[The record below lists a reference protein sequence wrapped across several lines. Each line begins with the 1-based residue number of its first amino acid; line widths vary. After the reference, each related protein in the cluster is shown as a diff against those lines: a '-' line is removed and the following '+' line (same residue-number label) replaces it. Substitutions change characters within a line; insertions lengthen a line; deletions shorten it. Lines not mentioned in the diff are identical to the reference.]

1 VKHLISLDDVDRDEL
16 VAILDTADRMA
27 EVLSRPQ
34 PKVPAL
40 RAKTVASLF
49 FEDSTRTRLS
59 FETAA
64 KRLSAD
70 VMTFSAASSSVN
82 KGESLRD
89 TVETISAMG
98 VDVFVV
104 RHKTAGLP
112 HAITAWTDAHVV
124 NAGDGAHQHP
134 TQGLLDA
141 FTLSRAMGRGNDLD
155 GVKVAMVGDI
165 RHSRVARSTIRALTL
180 LGAQVTLVAPASL
193 LPPSL
198 IDATRGKLDP
208 AWPVAV
214 SHDLD
219 SVIRDIDVLYLL
231 RMQRERMDSAFISS
245 PNEYSEHFGLTAAR
259 LGRMRAGAC
268 LMHPGPMNHGVEFA
282 VSASELAGQG
292 VTNLISTQVTN
303 GIAVRMSVLFSLFS
317 FDSPEATH
325 D

>member
-1 VKHLISLDDVDRDEL
+1 MKHLISLDEIGREEL
-16 VAILDTADRMA
+16 VGLLDTADRMS
-27 EVLSRPQ
+27 EILTRPA

-112 HAITAWTDAHVV
+112 RAITGWTDAHVV

-141 FTLSRAMGRGNDLD
+141 YTLSRAMGRGNDLS
-155 GVKVAMVGDI
+155 GVRVAMVGDI
-165 RHSRVARSTIRALTL
+165 RHS
-180 LGAQVTLVAPASL
+180 
-193 LPPSL
+193 
-198 IDATRGKLDP
+198 
-208 AWPVAV
+208 
-214 SHDLD
+214 
-219 SVIRDIDVLYLL
+219 
-231 RMQRERMDSAFISS
+231 
-245 PNEYSEHFGLTAAR
+245 
-259 LGRMRAGAC
+259 
-268 LMHPGPMNHGVEFA
+268 
-282 VSASELAGQG
+282 
-292 VTNLISTQVTN
+292 
-303 GIAVRMSVLFSLFS
+303 
-317 FDSPEATH
+317 
-325 D
+325 